1 MSELKKA
8 LDVVGFKLPQW
19 EVRKMVEDWD
29 RDTKGPGKGKLSFEE
44 FQNVSPPLFIIISEG
59 IVLIKE
65 QAGLHFCMHFHI
77 SFFFSD
83 VFLTKVLSF
92 YLKNT
97 LYFLTC

>member
-44 FQNVSPPLFIIISEG
+44 FQNVSP
-59 IVLIKE
+59 V
-65 QAGLHFCMHFHI
+65 
-77 SFFFSD
+77 
-83 VFLTKVLSF
+83 
-92 YLKNT
+92 
-97 LYFLTC
+97 